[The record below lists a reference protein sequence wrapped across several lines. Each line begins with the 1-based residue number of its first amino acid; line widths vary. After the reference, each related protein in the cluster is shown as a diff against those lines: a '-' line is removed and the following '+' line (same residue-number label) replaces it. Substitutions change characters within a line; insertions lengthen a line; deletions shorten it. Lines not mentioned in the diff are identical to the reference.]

1 MPYNTRTLI
10 DYSPIR
16 RQLFIFFFFFK
27 FLKCVFK
34 GIKNSETPA

>member
-16 RQLFIFFFFFK
+16 RQLFIFFFFK